1 MATTVENPFDTTQS
15 STSGIVNK
23 AIGADIGNTVAQYTP
38 QTRSVD
44 PKTQT
49 SAGQVESML
58 ANDSPLLQRART
70 IAKQGMA
77 QRGLV
82 NSSMAQGAGAAAMID
97 RVTPLAQQDAS
108 IYNST
113 ASENMAAKNN
123 AGMFNAGQQN
133 QFGIQKNAQDFSKTE
148 REASQQFSSGERE
161 ASQKFSSGE
170 REATQK
176 FSTGEREASQKFSS
190 GERVASQNFTAD
202 ESALGRA
209 QQAWIQENQQK
220 FTSAQAELDRAQQT
234 AMTDKSIKAQTDL
247 QTAQQNFS
255 KAQAEL
261 DRSQQRTLQDDQQ
274 LFQAEQTKT
283 AQTFQENQAKLDRT
297 QQIDLANINVK
308 AQQAQIPANFAA
320 SVSNT
325 AMTGVNAIMAD
336 ANLSAAVDNI
346 APAGSSPK
354 TRAIN
359 NVVAYANAQI
369 DWAKK
374 FYGTEIPKIT
384 TPT

>member
-23 AIGADIGNTVAQYTP
+23 AIGADAGNTVAQYTP
-38 QTRSVD
+38 ETRSVD

-49 SAGQVESML
+49 AAGQVESML

-108 IYNST
+108 TYNSV
-113 ASENMAAKNN
+113 ASENMAAKNTSSQ
-123 AGMFNAGQQN
+123 FNAGQQN
-133 QFGIQKNAQDFSKTE
+133 QFGLQSNA
-148 REASQQFSSGERE
+148 
-161 ASQKFSSGE
+161 
-170 REATQK
+170 QK
-176 FSTGEREASQKFSS
+176 FSTGEREAAQKYGTS
-190 GERVASQNFTAD
+190 ERVASQGFTAE
-202 ESALGRA
+202 ESALSRA

-234 AMTDKSIKAQTDL
+234 AMTDKSIKAQSDL
-247 QTAQQNFS
+247 QTAQQNFN

-261 DRSQQRTLQDDQQ
+261 DRSQQTRLQDDQQ

-336 ANLSAAVDNI
+336 PNLSATVDS
-346 APAGSSPK
+346 AGTSPK

-384 TPT
+384 TPS

>member
-1 MATTVENPFDTTQS
+1 
-15 STSGIVNK
+15 VNK
-23 AIGADIGNTVAQYTP
+23 AIGADAGNTVAQYTP
-38 QTRSVD
+38 ETRSVD

-49 SAGQVESML
+49 AAGQVESML

-108 IYNST
+108 TYNSV
-113 ASENMAAKNN
+113 ASENMAAKNT
-123 AGMFNAGQQN
+123 AGQFNAGQQN
-133 QFGIQKNAQDFSKTE
+133 QFGLQSNA
-148 REASQQFSSGERE
+148 
-161 ASQKFSSGE
+161 
-170 REATQK
+170 QK
-176 FSTGEREASQKFSS
+176 FSTGEREAAQKFST
-190 GERVASQNFTAD
+190 GEREAT
-202 ESALGRA
+202 
-209 QQAWIQENQQK
+209 QK

-234 AMTDKSIKAQTDL
+234 AMTDKSIKAQADL
-247 QTAQQNFS
+247 QTAQQNFN

-261 DRSQQRTLQDDQQ
+261 DRSQQTRLQDDQQ

-283 AQTFQENQAKLDRT
+283 AQTFQENQARLDRT

-336 ANLSAAVDNI
+336 PNLSAAVDGV
-346 APAGSSPK
+346 APSGSSPK

-384 TPT
+384 TPS

>member
-1 MATTVENPFDTTQS
+1 MATTVENPFNTQQS

-23 AIGADIGNTVAQYTP
+23 AIDPTTAGSTVAQYTP
-38 QTRSVD
+38 ETRSVD
-44 PKTQT
+44 AKTQPA
-49 SAGQVESML
+49 AGQVESML

-108 IYNST
+108 TYNSV

-123 AGMFNAGQQN
+123 AGMFNAGEQN
-133 QFGIQKNAQDFSKTE
+133 RFGLQKDAQSFST
-148 REASQQFSSGERE
+148 GERE
-161 ASQKFSSGE
+161 ASQKFSTGE

-176 FSTGEREASQKFSS
+176 FSTGEREATQKFGTS
-190 GERVASQNFTAD
+190 ERVASQGSQAE
-202 ESALGRA
+202 ESALSRA

-220 FTSAQAELDRAQQT
+220 FNSAQAELDRAQQT
-234 AMTDKSIKAQTDL
+234 AMTDKSIKAQSDL
-247 QTAQQNFS
+247 QAAQQNFS

-261 DRSQQRTLQDDQQ
+261 DRAQQTNLQNDQQ
-274 LFQAEQTKT
+274 SFQSEEARQTRV
-283 AQTFQENQAKLDRT
+283 FQENQAKLDRT
-297 QQIDLANINVK
+297 QQTDLAAIQIK
-308 AQQAQIPANFAA
+308 AQQAQIPSNFAA

-325 AMTGVNAIMAD
+325 TMTGVNAIMAD
-336 ANLSAAVDNI
+336 GNLNADQK
-346 APAGSSPK
+346 K
-354 TRAIN
+354 TAIN
-359 NVVAYANAQI
+359 NVVTYANSQI
-369 DWAKK
+369 EWAKK

-384 TPT
+384 APA

>member
-1 MATTVENPFDTTQS
+1 MATTVENPFNTTQS

-23 AIGADIGNTVAQYTP
+23 AIGSDVGNTVAQYTP
-38 QTRSVD
+38 ETRSVD

-97 RVTPLAQQDAS
+97 RVTPLAQQDANT
-108 IYNST
+108 YNAV

-123 AGMFNAGQQN
+123 AGTFNAGQQN

-148 REASQQFSSGERE
+148 REASQQFST
-161 ASQKFSSGE
+161 GE

-176 FSTGEREASQKFSS
+176 FSTGER
-190 GERVASQNFTAD
+190 VASQGFTAE
-202 ESALGRA
+202 ESALSRA

-234 AMTDKSIKAQTDL
+234 AMTDKSIKAQSDL
-247 QTAQQNFS
+247 QTAQQNFN

-261 DRSQQRTLQDDQQ
+261 DRSQQTKLQDDQQ

-336 ANLSAAVDNI
+336 PNLSATVDS
-346 APAGSSPK
+346 AGTSPK

-384 TPT
+384 TPS